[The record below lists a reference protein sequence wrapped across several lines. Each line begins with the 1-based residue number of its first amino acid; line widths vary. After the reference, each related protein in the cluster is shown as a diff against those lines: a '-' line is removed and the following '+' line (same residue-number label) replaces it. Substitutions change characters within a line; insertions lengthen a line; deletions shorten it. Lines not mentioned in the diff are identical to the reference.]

1 VCQALASGL
10 GGYLGHTYNRVNVL
24 ALGCFIWGTTTLMFS
39 FTSNVGWGAFA
50 WAWNGV
56 GLSFVIPNT
65 QSLVADYYTEDNRG
79 TAFGT
84 LATTGA
90 CFAATVVCSGPTSG
104 QGVRVLASDCSH

>member
-1 VCQALASGL
+1 
-10 GGYLGHTYNRVNVL
+10 VNVL

-79 TAFGT
+79 AAFGT

-90 CFAATVVCSGPTSG
+90 CVAATCRP
-104 QGVRVLASDCSH
+104 QWAEFWSDAFVFLPCK